1 MYSTQRKYV
10 IQKRQNRTIRIK
22 ESVLYIVPKK
32 AICLVARDIS
42 PKGYFR
48 TIRPQL
54 YGNTV
59 RRWHV
64 TMEGGGGRVEFTQ
77 LSTINPKNPTGRR
90 GDDDGDGARR
100 VEIFTAGNRN
110 KFRGRIDAAKLIY
123 IYIYAAQSRQRRDK

>member
-1 MYSTQRKYV
+1 MLGTYSRLFIIVASKMFCLPSVLFYISKRKRLYEVGITYCDVPTHCALGTFAHVSQHRIYSAQLRKYA

-22 ESVLYIVPKK
+22 ESVLYTVPKK

-42 PKGYFR
+42 PKGYFC

-64 TMEGGGGRVEFTQ
+64 TTERVVEG
-77 LSTINPKNPTGRR
+77 
-90 GDDDGDGARR
+90 
-100 VEIFTAGNRN
+100 
-110 KFRGRIDAAKLIY
+110 
-123 IYIYAAQSRQRRDK
+123 